1 MIQVTDK
8 SRCCGCNACG
18 DVCPKDAISFH
29 IDIEGFWYPVVDK
42 ERCINCGLCDNVCP
56 VIHVEELKKNDLP
69 QSECHA
75 AIHKNIEVRFD
86 STSGGLF
93 SALAERTYKEGGYV
107 GGAIF
112 NEDYSVSHFISNDKK
127 DLAEQ
132 YCRRLL

>member
-75 AIHKNIEVRFD
+75 AIHKNSLYQLREHLMI
-86 STSGGLF
+86 
-93 SALAERTYKEGGYV
+93 APMH
-107 GGAIF
+107 
-112 NEDYSVSHFISNDKK
+112 DY
-127 DLAEQ
+127 
-132 YCRRLL
+132 LLRSIQKVLSFQ

>member
-75 AIHKNIEVRFD
+75 AIHKTLKCVLTALPVAYFQLWQKEPIKKEVM
-86 STSGGLF
+86 
-93 SALAERTYKEGGYV
+93 
-107 GGAIF
+107 
-112 NEDYSVSHFISNDKK
+112 
-127 DLAEQ
+127 
-132 YCRRLL
+132 